1 MYGIYH
7 RICRIYL
14 IIYLF
19 ESKLLLIFTNPKR
32 CAAHFS
38 AGGFQLTLF
47 RSGCAKFLRIRI
59 GMRRFLVIT
68 YCRRWQWWKKCRDS
82 VMKEPLISKRATGKK
97 RCSCWREFEEG
108 GEACWLYAYSLIEG
122 RRWKWCSLK
131 TKKGK
136 YTAVTEAH
144 KECSWAAYVLWRSR
158 WDWVLVSVSRP
169 TSTRHFSGLFLH
181 EQGIVPMFFSGARS
195 RGCNVAGCANTN
207 VHRPTNTKMLLRSR
221 SRT

>member
-14 IIYLF
+14 IICLF

-68 YCRRWQWWKKCRDS
+68 YWRRTALAGLSSLR
-82 VMKEPLISKRATGKK
+82 KRLSALENRSCGHLGATLESRVTPEEK
-97 RCSCWREFEEG
+97 RRFLAQRAQETEQ
-108 GEACWLYAYSLIEG
+108 
-122 RRWKWCSLK
+122 RR
-131 TKKGK
+131 
-136 YTAVTEAH
+136 A
-144 KECSWAAYVLWRSR
+144 
-158 WDWVLVSVSRP
+158 
-169 TSTRHFSGLFLH
+169 LFNA
-181 EQGIVPMFFSGARS
+181 ETDAE
-195 RGCNVAGCANTN
+195 T
-207 VHRPTNTKMLLRSR
+207 T
-221 SRT
+221 